1 MWTLKFLSGLASGS
15 MPDAL
20 FAKNPGGCSAS
31 SRCAWPCLEA
41 QQDPFLRFPFSF
53 AYKKVDSNKGKLPNS
68 LWNLCQGLPASVR
81 ERQLNLLHNNCAKS
95 FLHQA
100 GILWWCCVNVQRA
113 LELCCDPTVL
123 LMTSTFRPLS
133 LNCWAKSAHVI
144 MHFLKCLLFCSE
156 SWCIAWRF
164 MFTNLPIIWGPHI
177 VGIENNPFIDDFPI
191 ETSTSFF
198 FGSHIYY
205 QISQLWTRVG
215 HVTWICQ
222 FVQKGK
228 MWDPQTTMINH
239 PQLSTGMPYL
249 PCWARLNIMDPILP
263 R

>member
-144 MHFLKCLLFCSE
+144 THFLKCLLFCSE

-191 ETSTSFF
+191 ETSTYFFLVATYIIKYHSFEL
-198 FGSHIYY
+198 GWATLHEYVNLSR
-205 QISQLWTRVG
+205 RVRCG
-215 HVTWICQ
+215 IH
-222 FVQKGK
+222 K
-228 MWDPQTTMINH
+228 PQ
-239 PQLSTGMPYL
+239 
-249 PCWARLNIMDPILP
+249 W
-263 R
+263 